1 MKGNLF
7 WLNLKLMA
15 NHKTLRIGSIVLLFI
30 PLLYTGMFLAGYWD
44 PYGHMDK
51 LPVAIVNEDK
61 GAVSE
66 GKELHLGQDIVDNM
80 KSAHT
85 LDYHFVERSEAEKG
99 LYDGDYYLTIVIPDN
114 FSQSVT
120 TLTEEHPQPADLVYM
135 TNPGNNYVSGQ
146 IGSNVLKELTN
157 KVSQNIV
164 KSYTQTV
171 YGKMQQM
178 ADGFSAAS
186 SGAEQLAQGTESA
199 QDGVSKLNNAIA
211 SLASGAGKL
220 SDSMKPLR
228 QGIQQ
233 LASGAA
239 GLSTGTASLN
249 DNLSKLKSA
258 GQQLADGANA
268 LQKNTAA
275 WNEAADSAT
284 KAASGVNNSAESLQ
298 SQIKAYMEQHPEL
311 KDDTA
316 FAAIVSGSEKL
327 AQDADDASKSVEGL
341 KQPAE
346 AARQSGVKLAAGQ
359 SALAD
364 GLAQAYEGSGRL
376 AAGSAQLKDG
386 LNTSSNGI
394 GKLQSGIHQL
404 AGGAQQLNN
413 GSQELLG
420 GVIRLV
426 DGSQQLTDKLS
437 VAAQSTAGIKA
448 SDAELNMY
456 AQPVQLEQKEL
467 NTVKTY
473 ATGSA
478 PYFLALGLLVGS
490 LMASNIIHFQEG
502 QVRSAWQKF
511 WGRIGVFYLVALLQ
525 TIVLDLIVLY
535 AIGLDVQSVPKFFL
549 FTLVTACAFTTLILM
564 LVAIFGTLGKLVG
577 IALVV
582 TQLASSGGTFP
593 MELAPQWIQSVG
605 QCLPMT
611 YVLRGMKSV
620 ISTSNWDMYWSN
632 TGILLAFLA
641 GFAVIMLAAYLLRS
655 AKEAPAAPAAA
666 H

>member
-7 WLNLKLMA
+7 WYNLKLMA

-44 PYGHMDK
+44 PYGHLDK

-61 GAVSE
+61 GVVSG
-66 GKELHLGQDIVDNM
+66 GKSLHLGQDMVDNM
-80 KSAHT
+80 KSTHT
-85 LDYHFVERSEAEKG
+85 LDYHFVEREQAEKG
-99 LYDGDYYLTIVIPDN
+99 LYDGDYYLTIVIPDD
-114 FSQSVT
+114 FSQSAA
-120 TLTEEHPQPADLVYM
+120 TLTEDDPQPADLTYM

-178 ADGFSAAS
+178 ADGFTNAS
-186 SGAEQLAQGTESA
+186 NGAEKLTAGTESA
-199 QDGVSKLNNAIA
+199 QDGASKLNQAIA
-211 SLASGAGKL
+211 VLASGAG
-220 SDSMKPLR
+220 R
-228 QGIQQ
+228 
-233 LASGAA
+233 
-239 GLSTGTASLN
+239 LN
-249 DNLSKLKSA
+249 DSSLTLQQGLKYLGSGSEGLAEGSAALTENLGTLKETGA
-258 GQQLADGANA
+258 DLAKGASA
-268 LQKNTAA
+268 LQKNAAEWKISADTA
-275 WNEAADSAT
+275 S
-284 KAASGVNNSAESLQ
+284 KAASGVNGSAEKLA
-298 SQIKAYMEQHPEL
+298 SQLNAYLDQHPEL
-311 KDDTA
+311 KEDPA
-316 FAAIVSGSEKL
+316 FAAIASSSKELAEDTAKVSTSMKEL
-327 AQDADDASKSVEGL
+327 Q
-341 KQPAE
+341 QPA
-346 AARQSGVKLAAGQ
+346 AAIQQAGAKLAAGQ
-359 SALAD
+359 SSIAGSLTEVYNGSSNLAEGSSKLED
-364 GLAQAYEGSGRL
+364 GLHSYSEGV
-376 AAGSAQLKDG
+376 
-386 LNTSSNGI
+386 
-394 GKLQSGIHQL
+394 GKLQDGITRL
-404 AGGAQQLNN
+404 AVGAEKLNN
-413 GSQELLG
+413 GSKELLG

-426 DGSQQLTDKLS
+426 DGSQQLTNKLS
-437 VAAQSTAGIKA
+437 DAAQSTAGIKA
-448 SDAELNMY
+448 SDAELNRY
-456 AQPVQLEQKEL
+456 AQPVQLEQQEL

-511 WGRIGVFYLVALLQ
+511 WGRIGVFYVVALLQ

-535 AIGLDVQSVPKFFL
+535 AIGLEVQSVPKFFL
-549 FTLVTACAFTTLILM
+549 FTLLTACMFTTLILM
-564 LVAIFGTLGKLVG
+564 LVSIFGTLGKLVG

-593 MELAPQWIQSVG
+593 MELAPQWIQAVG

-620 ISTSNWDMYWSN
+620 ISTSNWEMYWSN
-632 TGILLAFLA
+632 TGILLAYLV
-641 GFAVIMLAAYLLRS
+641 GFMVIMLTAYLLRS
-655 AKEAPAAPAAA
+655 AKEAPASAAAA